1 MKRLAVIGDPVSHSR
16 SPAMQNAA
24 LEALGLADEW
34 RYEAIQVPAEE
45 FDQRVREM
53 AEGDFV
59 GANVTI
65 PHKERALA
73 LADDASEA
81 ARSIGAVNTLSFD
94 AGRIVA
100 ENTDAAGVL
109 AVAPAD
115 LAEGRALVL
124 GAGGVARA
132 AAWAL
137 AEQGAEVLVWNRSS
151 GRAEQLASSL
161 GDRVRCVEGDE
172 ARECSPALIIN
183 CTAVGMPGRDLDP
196 FVDLPLDRD
205 ALGGVTL
212 VDLVYAGEETRL
224 VREAAE
230 AGAVAVGGLESLVRQ
245 GAESLRIW
253 TGAEPPLDVMRKA
266 AAAA

>member
-45 FDQRVREM
+45 FEQRVREM
-53 AEGDFV
+53 ADGDFV

-81 ARSIGAVNTLSFD
+81 ARAIGAVNTLSFE

-115 LAEGRALVL
+115 LAGGRALVL

-132 AAWAL
+132 RQMRLLGLEAVDGPGVHAL
-137 AEQGAEVLVWNRSS
+137 FPVGVVPVCDEERDRTAQGGAVAHAGAHLHRVALDLHPAPATVS
-151 GRAEQLASSL
+151 QLAARHVAIHGSAIQGQPCGQTL
-161 GDRVRCVEGDE
+161 DDRH
-172 ARECSPALIIN
+172 
-183 CTAVGMPGRDLDP
+183 
-196 FVDLPLDRD
+196 
-205 ALGGVTL
+205 
-212 VDLVYAGEETRL
+212 
-224 VREAAE
+224 E
-230 AGAVAVGGLESLVRQ
+230 AGA
-245 GAESLRIW
+245 
-253 TGAEPPLDVMRKA
+253 M
-266 AAAA
+266 